1 MNNVKE
7 LHQNITREISEQR
20 AREIAKFKEQRLE
33 TASIAKHGESKILSA
48 SVAAGLDMTKINA
61 LREERIVEGEK
72 RHKAVETRLIKE
84 SQKIAVEVGDVDVQR
99 VLLPNGAQALR
110 PSWIG
115 TFSTH
120 DETDLLSA
128 SSDVSIQ
135 DVLTGGGCKG
145 YWNSASGGGW
155 GCLGSGVGE
164 IQSWVDFGF
173 WFLPRENRFYSVMPH
188 FLLRGFY
195 IVQADDGFWDCK
207 DARSIISVWTN
218 CWQYN
223 WKGWNHVDVSNVG
236 GSNINQN
243 NRLDIDRYPYNA
255 YLLGANDW
263 VWIQCTIGL
272 YARAQG
278 GGSYV
283 KNDFASGNANY
294 LCVPDC
300 YVW

>member
-1 MNNVKE
+1 MNNLKE

-20 AREIAKFKEQRLE
+20 AKEIARFKEQRLE
-33 TASIAKHGESKILSA
+33 SINIAKHGEGKVLSA
-48 SVAAGLDMTKINA
+48 SIAAGLDMTKIDV
-61 LREERIVEGEK
+61 LREERIAEGEK
-72 RHKAVETRLIKE
+72 RHKAVEARLIKE
-84 SQKIAVEVGDVDVQR
+84 SQKIVEPANIDVQR
-99 VLLPNGAQALR
+99 IILPEGAYALR

-115 TFSTH
+115 TFSTN
-120 DETDLLSA
+120 DEADQLSA
-128 SSDVSIQ
+128 STETSIQ
-135 DVLTGGGCKG
+135 DVLTGGGCKD
-145 YWNSASGGGW
+145 YSNWASGGGW

-164 IQSWVDFGF
+164 IQSWIDFGF
-173 WFLPRENRFYSVMPH
+173 WFKPSQNRFYSVMPH
-188 FLLRGFY
+188 FLFRGFY

-218 CWQYN
+218 CYQYN
-223 WKGWNHVDVSNVG
+223 WKGWSHVDVSNVG
-236 GSNINQN
+236 GGNINQN
-243 NRLDIDRYPYNA
+243 NRFDIDRYPYST

-283 KNDFASGNANY
+283 KNDFSTGNANY